1 MIDTAIITFNFNEY
15 DRPRTHYLSNH
26 IKHIHISDKP
36 LIIPKW
42 ECITFNKF
50 HDNPWANSLYVRYHP
65 FEFTDNEYVI
75 VIDGS
80 LSITSGIDEL
90 TNTFIESGCDIGV
103 LLSHQAELTG
113 RISRWISN
121 QRIDGKELS
130 VLSNMMRSGKCWD
143 YKGTIASCFKIFH
156 KSDDVQKY
164 LDACWYIIS
173 SNDMIRLD
181 EVPATLEL
189 EKFTNLTLM
198 PFSTNLIQ
206 GDAFVYHHHNSNTIY
221 KLQFNK
227 TEFWLKNQPVKPVH
241 IGLSYRREY
250 LHKSE
255 AMCLTRFF
263 TENELRFWLDY
274 HLTLGFDHIHI
285 FDNESSFSCK
295 SICDEYGDRV
305 SYEFIS
311 GNARHYKIFDD
322 YVNSDRCKSEWIMP
336 IDDDEFLTLNPDI
349 CTNVNELIDW
359 YLARFPNSQM
369 FAIRWKH
376 LFPKKFHTEC
386 TGNILEYCTEENS
399 VLARAFQPMGDL
411 GIKTFVRRCGYVHYE
426 ETEENP
432 HGGHVPSHRLANGA
446 RFYTG
451 DIISRCSCR
460 SFPTLPGE
468 PARLIHCRYKGYTW
482 YKQKMANIITNQ
494 LCLDNTSGIIYTKRY
509 KFDSML
515 EDLD

>member
-1 MIDTAIITFNFNEY
+1 M
-15 DRPRTHYLSNH
+15 SNC
-26 IKHIHISDKP
+26 IKYCFLNDANCTSINGYTD
-36 LIIPKW
+36 
-42 ECITFNKF
+42 
-50 HDNPWANSLYVRYHP
+50 PWYKSLYVRYHP
-65 FEFTDNEYVI
+65 FQFINEPYVI
-75 VIDGS
+75 VVDGS
-80 LSITSGIDEL
+80 MSITKGIDDL
-90 TNTFIESGCDIGV
+90 ATKFIEGDYDVGL
-103 LLSHQAELTG
+103 LLSHEPEIFSRIGRWLYNG
-113 RISRWISN
+113 RISN
-121 QRIDGKELS
+121 EEAAYLTNLVKPFDAM
-130 VLSNMMRSGKCWD
+130 N
-143 YKGTIASCFKIFH
+143 YKGTIAGAVRLFH
-156 KSDDVQKY
+156 NTDAARKY
-164 LDACWYIIS
+164 LDICW
-173 SNDMIRLD
+173 NDITSYVHPVRLD
-181 EVPATLEL
+181 EVPSTLAL
-189 EKFTNLTLM
+189 EKVDDIKIM
-198 PFSTNLIQ
+198 PMSTGLIQ
-206 GDAFVYHHHNSNTIY
+206 GDAFIYNNHKNNCIRKLNYDKESFWIKNKKVVPVSIGNAYHRLYT
-221 KLQFNK
+221 
-227 TEFWLKNQPVKPVH
+227 
-241 IGLSYRREY
+241 
-250 LHKSE
+250 HKSE

-263 TENELRFWLDY
+263 TENELRFWLDH

-285 FDNESSFSCK
+285 FDNESLYPCK
-295 SICDEYGDRV
+295 AICDEYGDRV
-305 SYEFIS
+305 SYEFIQ

-322 YVNSDRCKSEWIMP
+322 YINSDRCKSEWIIP
-336 IDDDEFLTLNPDI
+336 IDDDEFLSLNPDI

-359 YLARFPNSQM
+359 YLTQFPNTQM

-399 VLARAFQPMGDL
+399 ALARAFQPMGDL

-482 YKQKMANIITNQ
+482 YKQKMENITKNK